1 MALFQIR
8 FGHCSTARWQRVP
21 GFADL
26 RGQVPAVRA
35 HREREADARMGPKP
49 TLERT
54 CNYFNVSIAVS
65 KVTDAIPTIGPLY

>member
-26 RGQVPAVRA
+26 RGQMPAVRA
-35 HREREADARMGPKP
+35 HREREADTGMGPKP

-54 CNYFNVSIAVS
+54 CNYLNVYIAVS
-65 KVTDAIPTIGPLY
+65 ITTDAIPTKGPLY